1 MIDALAYFSDAIG
14 LVGVSMVLLAYYML
28 NTNRLNAL
36 NLSYQC
42 LNLFGAMMILISLC
56 FHINLAS
63 IVIEF
68 AWMLISILGI
78 RRALRHRREKL
89 ARMDNEVIVN
99 IK

>member
-1 MIDALAYFSDAIG
+1 MIDSLAHFSDAIG
-14 LVGVSMVLLAYYML
+14 LVGVSLVLLAYYML
-28 NTNRLNAL
+28 NTNRLTAL

-42 LNLFGAMMILISLC
+42 LNLFGSMMVLISLC

-78 RRALRHRREKL
+78 RRTLKHRRQKL
-89 ARMDNEVIVN
+89 ERMDNEIVVN